1 MVSNQ
6 FRFVTIKY
14 QRKLLI
20 YNRKRYLRR
29 GISVVKVY
37 VSKIGSSTPY
47 VTNNALKISALYKV
61 A

>member
-20 YNRKRYLRR
+20 YNRIRYLRR
-29 GISVVKVY
+29 GISIVKVY
-37 VSKIGSSTPY
+37 VSKIGSSTPM
-47 VTNNALKISALYKV
+47 
-61 A
+61 